1 MSTTIQSGTKYLNH
15 SLLGPNNDE
24 KWYYYSELTVLGK
37 HPNRTFS
44 LDLYA
49 SDSQDLS
56 VATLIG
62 TKDIKTG
69 VLTLNNS
76 ASNLQ
81 QRDKRSIQQTTK
93 NSISYWEG
101 KMGDAGLPP
110 LTHQEKVTLGIASGN
125 NNQSTEEESIGTQL
139 GGDILTNALED
150 KNKNPA
156 VTLND
161 IKNININIKG
171 RTARSSYGNYYY
183 PEDLAANKQDRIRFT
198 MKFSEGT
205 VVNTTLDPSSRVFQ
219 RRPPTKIGGSVTLPV
234 VSGIVIK
241 IV

>member
-101 KMGDAGLPP
+101 KMGDAGLSP

-125 NNQSTEEESIGTQL
+125 NNQSTTEGGTIKIEVTGKKPEGETETPVTSEEVANSL
-139 GGDILTNALED
+139 KD
-150 KNKNPA
+150 
-156 VTLND
+156 
-161 IKNININIKG
+161 ININIKG
-171 RTARSSYGNYYY
+171 RRYRKSYGNYYY

-205 VVNTTLDPSSRVFQ
+205 VVNATIDSASKVFQ
-219 RRPPTKIGGSVTLPV
+219 RS
-234 VSGIVIK
+234 
-241 IV
+241 

>member
-81 QRDKRSIQQTTK
+81 QRDKRSIQQKTK

-110 LTHQEKVTLGIASGN
+110 LTHQEKVTL
-125 NNQSTEEESIGTQL
+125 
-139 GGDILTNALED
+139 
-150 KNKNPA
+150 
-156 VTLND
+156 
-161 IKNININIKG
+161 
-171 RTARSSYGNYYY
+171 
-183 PEDLAANKQDRIRFT
+183 
-198 MKFSEGT
+198 
-205 VVNTTLDPSSRVFQ
+205 
-219 RRPPTKIGGSVTLPV
+219 
-234 VSGIVIK
+234 
-241 IV
+241 

>member
-69 VLTLNNS
+69 VLTLIIV
-76 ASNLQ
+76 LQ
-81 QRDKRSIQQTTK
+81 I
-93 NSISYWEG
+93 Y
-101 KMGDAGLPP
+101 
-110 LTHQEKVTLGIASGN
+110 
-125 NNQSTEEESIGTQL
+125 
-139 GGDILTNALED
+139 
-150 KNKNPA
+150 NKE
-156 VTLND
+156 
-161 IKNININIKG
+161 IK
-171 RTARSSYGNYYY
+171 
-183 PEDLAANKQDRIRFT
+183 EVFNKQ
-198 MKFSEGT
+198 
-205 VVNTTLDPSSRVFQ
+205 L
-219 RRPPTKIGGSVTLPV
+219 KIL
-234 VSGIVIK
+234 
-241 IV
+241 